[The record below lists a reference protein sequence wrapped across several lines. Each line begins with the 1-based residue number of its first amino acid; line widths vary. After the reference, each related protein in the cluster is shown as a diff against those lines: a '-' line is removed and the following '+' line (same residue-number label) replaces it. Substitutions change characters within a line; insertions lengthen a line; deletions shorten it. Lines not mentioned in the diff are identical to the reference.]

1 MPPSVASFLNISFIE
16 KTSASIF
23 VLAFLGHL
31 SLSSI
36 VIVLPVLLLLIG
48 NPVSSLASPK
58 AIQSDLK
65 RLVALFAEY
74 GIYFGS
80 LTLASTLICGNW
92 AWVSQ
97 TWGAT

>member
-1 MPPSVASFLNISFIE
+1 MLVLNIAMIE

-36 VIVLPVLLLLIG
+36 VMVLPVLLLIIG

-58 AIQSDLK
+58 AIQSNLK
-65 RLVALFAEY
+65 RLIPLFAEF
-74 GIYFGS
+74 GLYFGF
-80 LTLASTLICGNW
+80 LTLASTVICGNW
-92 AWVSQ
+92 AWVPQ